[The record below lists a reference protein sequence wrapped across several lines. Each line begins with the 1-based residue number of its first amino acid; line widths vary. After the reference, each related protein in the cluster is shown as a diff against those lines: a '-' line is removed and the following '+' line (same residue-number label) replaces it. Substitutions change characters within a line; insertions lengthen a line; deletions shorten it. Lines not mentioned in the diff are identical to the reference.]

1 MLLSIR
7 GVGQDA
13 VLDTNL
19 TRAIHQVC
27 DERLAGHKVG
37 TLNVLEAMQK
47 QNDST
52 KAYAENLLE
61 VIPRSM
67 LKVAFSDGSTD
78 SLQFDDQRTILE
90 VVGLDLPKPKQEV
103 ATYTET
109 QKYSVSIML
118 ALGKYLEKFGREN
131 PDEFS
136 VECID
141 EAWIFNASE
150 AGKKVLDGVKRLGRS
165 ENNMLC
171 YATQRVGDIANEQS
185 QGQYGQ
191 LFAFDDPADRQN
203 ILEHF
208 NLPDTESNR
217 QLLARMSKGQCLFRD
232 IYGNTGKIVIHS
244 LFDEW
249 TTAFKTVNENAGAK
263 LEQQY

>member
-7 GVGQDA
+7 GVGQDT

-52 KAYAENLLE
+52 KAYAENL
-61 VIPRSM
+61 
-67 LKVAFSDGSTD
+67 
-78 SLQFDDQRTILE
+78 LE

-136 VECID
+136 VEFID
-141 EAWIFNASE
+141 ETWIFNASE

-232 IYGNTGKIVIHS
+232 IYGNTGTIVIHS

-249 TTAFKTVNENAGAK
+249 TTAFKKVNENAGAK